1 MNYIKV
7 DKVKQIITKTAKP
20 GFEVNPL
27 DVNLAKIQFNLTK
40 RLEREIPEHG
50 DFAQVV
56 ERYIS
61 KDPTL
66 NISTIEVLCKKSN
79 IESKK
84 DMLRT
89 LVLNISDKASINTY
103 SCELINGEKTEIIK
117 AVNSKDFFETCK
129 AIVLEVEK
137 RIK

>member
-1 MNYIKV
+1 MSYIKV
-7 DKVKQIITKTAKP
+7 DKIKQIIAKTAKP
-20 GFEVNPL
+20 VFEVNPL

-50 DFAQVV
+50 DFAQIV

-89 LVLNISDKASINTY
+89 LVLNISDKANINTY
-103 SCELINGEKTEIIK
+103 SCELLNGEKSEIIK
-117 AVNSKDFFETCK
+117 AVNDKNFFETCK

>member
-1 MNYIKV
+1 MIHIKP
-7 DKVKQIITKTAKP
+7 DKIKQIIAKSAKP
-20 GFEVNPL
+20 IFEANPL
-27 DVNLAKIQFNLTK
+27 DVNLAKIQFSLAK

-50 DFAQVV
+50 DFAKVV

-66 NISTIEVLCKKSN
+66 NISTIEVLCRKSN

-89 LVLNISDKASINTY
+89 LELNITDKAGINTY
-103 SCELINGEKTEIIK
+103 SCELINGDKNEILK
-117 AVNSKDFFETCK
+117 AVNEKSFFETCK
-129 AIVLEVEK
+129 ALVLEVEK
-137 RIK
+137 GVK